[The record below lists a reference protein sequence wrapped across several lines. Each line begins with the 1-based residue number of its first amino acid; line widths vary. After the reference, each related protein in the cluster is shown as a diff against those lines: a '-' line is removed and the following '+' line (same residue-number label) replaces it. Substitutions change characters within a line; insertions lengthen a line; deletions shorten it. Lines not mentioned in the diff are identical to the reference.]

1 MSCEYIVG
9 FISKKECG
17 ETDLI
22 GDCVECN
29 ITVCQRHGT
38 NTADGI
44 LCKKCLAKTKVDEE
58 VDWDAPTYGG
68 DDADPDDAFW
78 DDLS

>member
-1 MSCEYIVG
+1 MACEYIVG

-17 ETDLI
+17 DTKIL
-22 GDCVECN
+22 GDCVECD
-29 ITVCQRHGT
+29 IAVCQSHGT

-44 LCKKCLAKTKVDEE
+44 LCKKCLAKTKVDE
-58 VDWDAPTYGG
+58 VDWDAPSYGG
-68 DDADPDDAFW
+68 DDVDPDDAFW

>member
-17 ETDLI
+17 ETSLI
-22 GDCVECN
+22 GDCVECG

-38 NTADGI
+38 STADGI
-44 LCKKCLAKTKVDEE
+44 LCKKCLAKTQVDE
-58 VDWDAPTYGG
+58 VDWDAPNYGG
-68 DDADPDDAFW
+68 DDSDPDDAFW